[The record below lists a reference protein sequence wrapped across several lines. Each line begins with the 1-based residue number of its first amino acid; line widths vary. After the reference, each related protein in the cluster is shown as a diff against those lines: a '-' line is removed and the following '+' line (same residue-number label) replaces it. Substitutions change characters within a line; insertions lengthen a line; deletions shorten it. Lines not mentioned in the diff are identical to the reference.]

1 MRCPNCNSTVG
12 KPAVEGGVILK
23 SLRYLRVDRNGIP
36 IAPCPQC
43 RAELMVPS
51 GARTRLVL
59 YRSRISGSGSESSP
73 PPSSRGSSVGCA

>member
-12 KPAVEGGVILK
+12 KPAVEGGLILK

-43 RAELMVPS
+43 RAELVVPTTT
-51 GARTRLVL
+51 RTRLVL
-59 YRSRISGSGSESSP
+59 YRSPTSGIGSGSNP
-73 PPSSRGSSVGCA
+73 PPS

>member
-23 SLRYLRVDRNGIP
+23 SLPYLRIDRNGIP

-43 RAELMVPS
+43 RVELMVPS
-51 GARTRLVL
+51 GTRTRLVL
-59 YRSRISGSGSESSP
+59 YRSTTSGSGSGNSP
-73 PPSSRGSSVGCA
+73 PTS